1 MAVRAMVSTIHQ
13 FSQVPSIKLKRIFII
28 DHYAQIKRMSR
39 RVKKYQNQIQL
50 KNASNNNPNNIDLD
64 ADQGHSSFAHI
75 FGVPQIPEVVSS
87 TSESDDEA
95 EPEEYR
101 TPYVDHAKS

>member
-1 MAVRAMVSTIHQ
+1 MAVRAMVSTVRQ
-13 FSQVPSIKLKRIFII
+13 FSLIPTVKLKRILVI
-28 DHYAQIKRMSR
+28 DHHAQIKRISR
-39 RVKKYQNQIQL
+39 RVKKYQNQIQSRNL
-50 KNASNNNPNNIDLD
+50 INNSNIDID
-64 ADQGHSSFAHI
+64 GDDERSFANI

-101 TPYVDHAKS
+101 FPYVDHAKS